1 MEVTITEDFME
12 ALGKLDGNEIKK
24 ASKTIMSIKKD
35 SAAGGLRAHK
45 IEHPSGAIVS
55 YSVNMDIRIIAY
67 QKDLSVIFLYID
79 HHDDAYLWVEKR
91 NIFFGPNNDIRIV
104 TTTNTAPPSAYEA
117 IIPYS
122 HKKIVKSEITPE
134 MIEDLR
140 CMNSDDELFAYIEAQ
155 PEELQ
160 EKLFDIAM
168 QALKAASCKIS
179 NRFEVRVV
187 TDDKILEDALNY
199 PLEKWR
205 IFLHPKQEDI
215 ISTPIEKSVLLTG
228 APGTGKTVCLIHK
241 AKKFEKELREGECV
255 IISTFKETLKNYLLQ
270 MLNALSYDK
279 EKIFIVD
286 ISLLNQIKDYTITEN
301 LDGFFRWQNNKLFYY
316 RKNVK
321 YLVKHI
327 LFDEYQDF
335 TSGALSTILHMVS
348 IVPFTISYDYSQSIY
363 KTINRSTDS
372 LLINNN
378 VEKYILDY
386 SYRVNSRILIKLK
399 RIMKLI
405 SLLSNENEINGGVT
419 EEERSIIN
427 STESALEGSD
437 LRLLSY
443 SNNEERESLL
453 NEEYAIYRNTYKANE
468 IVVTQFI
475 PDFYRNLQQD
485 ENYRAEDIPVS
496 VRLSYLYLP
505 TLKGKEYKAGI
516 IVLDS
521 ALCHILNVNRLL
533 FNRVDSTVKS
543 PKVNARFYLNLLY
556 VALSRFRDFITVIYP
571 SEFKETI
578 VPILES

>member
-205 IFLHPKQEDI
+205 I
-215 ISTPIEKSVLLTG
+215 
-228 APGTGKTVCLIHK
+228 
-241 AKKFEKELREGECV
+241 
-255 IISTFKETLKNYLLQ
+255 
-270 MLNALSYDK
+270 
-279 EKIFIVD
+279 
-286 ISLLNQIKDYTITEN
+286 
-301 LDGFFRWQNNKLFYY
+301 
-316 RKNVK
+316 
-321 YLVKHI
+321 
-327 LFDEYQDF
+327 
-335 TSGALSTILHMVS
+335 
-348 IVPFTISYDYSQSIY
+348 
-363 KTINRSTDS
+363 
-372 LLINNN
+372 
-378 VEKYILDY
+378 
-386 SYRVNSRILIKLK
+386 
-399 RIMKLI
+399 
-405 SLLSNENEINGGVT
+405 
-419 EEERSIIN
+419 
-427 STESALEGSD
+427 
-437 LRLLSY
+437 
-443 SNNEERESLL
+443 
-453 NEEYAIYRNTYKANE
+453 
-468 IVVTQFI
+468 
-475 PDFYRNLQQD
+475 
-485 ENYRAEDIPVS
+485 
-496 VRLSYLYLP
+496 
-505 TLKGKEYKAGI
+505 
-516 IVLDS
+516 
-521 ALCHILNVNRLL
+521 
-533 FNRVDSTVKS
+533 
-543 PKVNARFYLNLLY
+543 
-556 VALSRFRDFITVIYP
+556 
-571 SEFKETI
+571 
-578 VPILES
+578 